1 MFSSVRHTSVARQVI
16 EQVRNAILV
25 GELRP
30 GDKLDSEAELVEKF
44 QVSKQIL
51 RESIR
56 ALEYLG
62 LVEIRKGAK
71 GGVYIAEVD
80 MKTTLAHLTNFL
92 HFKDVSI
99 SHISEVR
106 ELIEPYC
113 ARLAAERITDED
125 LILLKNSIEECEKE
139 SSAVYSPN
147 ITRSEIKFHRIISAA
162 SGNPIIILLV
172 DFIEDMLQ
180 DLKDIIRP
188 DEKFTRL
195 VIRSHKQIYHALE
208 ERNPEKAYQEMLN
221 DVSKVGESLFKMAST
236 RNLERPL

>member
-1 MFSSVRHTSVARQVI
+1 M
-16 EQVRNAILV
+16 
-25 GELRP
+25 GESRP

-106 ELIEPYC
+106 ALIEPYC
-113 ARLAAERITDED
+113 AKLAAERITDED

-139 SSAVYSPN
+139 SSTVYSPN

-180 DLKDIIRP
+180 DLKDIVRP

-221 DVSKVGESLFKMAST
+221 DVSKVGESLFKMAGT